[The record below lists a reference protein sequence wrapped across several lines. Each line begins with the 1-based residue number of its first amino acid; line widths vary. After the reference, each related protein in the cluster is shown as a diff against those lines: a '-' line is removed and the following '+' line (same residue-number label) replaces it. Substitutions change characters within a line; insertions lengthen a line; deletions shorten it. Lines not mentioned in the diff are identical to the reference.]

1 MDPIVLGILLGLV
14 YGVVDIIPM
23 LRMEFPD
30 KRAAIT
36 GAFIN
41 RFAIGFLV
49 PNSLPTLDPILRGLL
64 LGTVL
69 SLPDAIITKAYVPI
83 MLFGVVGG
91 LIVGVVTRL
100 VGIS

>member
-83 MLFGVVGG
+83 
-91 LIVGVVTRL
+91 
-100 VGIS
+100 

>member
-49 PNSLPTLDPILRGLL
+49 PNSLPTFDPILRGLL